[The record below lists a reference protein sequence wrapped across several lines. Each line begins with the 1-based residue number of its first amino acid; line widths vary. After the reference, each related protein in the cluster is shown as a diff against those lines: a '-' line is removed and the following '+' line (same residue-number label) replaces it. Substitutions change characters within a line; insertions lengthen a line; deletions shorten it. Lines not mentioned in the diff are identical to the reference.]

1 MPRSTSRTYSPP
13 RVYTR
18 REVNAHNSKYAA
30 RKKKQRKPSEP
41 KEPAADYADAGPDPF
56 AAD

>member
-1 MPRSTSRTYSPP
+1 M
-13 RVYTR
+13 
-18 REVNAHNSKYAA
+18 NAHNTKYLA

-41 KEPAADYADAGPDPF
+41 KVPAADYDAGPDPF